1 MSKINHIDFSEVGVD
16 VNTLE
21 ELHELCL
28 TYSALDIPFAEGFTE
43 DSADAIR
50 DDLTGWFIQCT
61 DGTIET
67 KLTEDGLAISIINY
81 PIKYSMGSLDFAIAC
96 QLLMSNQEAELK
108 VHLAQH
114 CKEYK

>member
-1 MSKINHIDFSEVGVD
+1 MRHIRFKDVGVPI
-16 VNTLE
+16 NSLE
-21 ELHELCL
+21 ELHELYL

-43 DSADAIR
+43 DTEDAIR

-61 DGTIET
+61 DGSIET
-67 KLTEDGLAISIINY
+67 KLTEDGLDISIINY
-81 PIKYSMGSLDFAIAC
+81 PIKYSMESLDFAIAC
-96 QLLMSNQEAELK
+96 QLLMSNQEDGLK

>member
-1 MSKINHIDFSEVGVD
+1 MRHIRFSDIGVPI
-16 VNTLE
+16 NTLE
-21 ELHELCL
+21 ELYELCL
-28 TYSALDIPFAEGFTE
+28 NYYALDIPFAEGFTE
-43 DSADAIR
+43 DTADAIK

-81 PIKYSMGSLDFAIAC
+81 PIKHSMESLDFAIAC

>member
-1 MSKINHIDFSEVGVD
+1 MIPIQFAQVGVPI
-16 VNTLE
+16 NSLE
-21 ELHELCL
+21 ELHELYL
-28 TYSALDIPFAEGFTE
+28 TYSALGIPFAEGFTE
-43 DSADAIR
+43 DSVDAIR

-81 PIKYSMGSLDFAIAC
+81 PIKHSMESLDFAIAC

-108 VHLAQH
+108 AHLAQH

>member
-1 MSKINHIDFSEVGVD
+1 MRRIRFSEVGVPI
-16 VNTLE
+16 NSLE
-21 ELHELCL
+21 ELHELFI

-43 DSADAIR
+43 DYENAKKSN
-50 DDLTGWFIQCT
+50 LVSWFIQCT

-67 KLTEDGLAISIINY
+67 KLNEDGLAISIINY
-81 PIKYSMGSLDFAIAC
+81 PIKHSMESLDFAIAC

-108 VHLAQH
+108 AHLAQH

>member
-1 MSKINHIDFSEVGVD
+1 MIPIQFAQVGVPI
-16 VNTLE
+16 NSLE
-21 ELHELCL
+21 ELHELYL
-28 TYSALDIPFAEGFTE
+28 TYSALDIPFADGFKE

-61 DGTIET
+61 DGAIGT
-67 KLTEDGLAISIINY
+67 KLNEDALDIPIINY
-81 PIKYSMGSLDFAIAC
+81 PISYSMESLDFAIAC

-114 CKEYK
+114 CKENK